1 MLVATERLPPPP
13 PSPVLNVCAHTAS
26 MALHN
31 ILPWSLFCKK
41 VTRGARG
48 HTPVGT
54 GVHTKPC
61 EGQREERGEF
71 QAHSPELTERW
82 QRRQCE
88 DSDSML
94 ATWPR
99 GRIASSAL
107 CSEGLQ
113 EKLLHP
119 GSRTTRGSAAVS
131 AGDKRPYFPF
141 VSKIKHAP
149 KMIKVEQRGFSNK
162 LIVLVSRCLPQHTVS

>member
-1 MLVATERLPPPP
+1 MATERPPPPP
-13 PSPVLNVCAHTAS
+13 PSPVLNLCAHTAS

-31 ILPWSLFCKK
+31 IIPWSLFCKK
-41 VTRGARG
+41 VTRGTRG

-54 GVHTKPC
+54 GVHTQPC

-71 QAHSPELTERW
+71 QTHSPELTERW

-88 DSDSML
+88 DSDGML

-99 GRIASSAL
+99 ERIASSPL
-107 CSEGLQ
+107 CTEGLQ
-113 EKLLHP
+113 EKPLLP
-119 GSRTTRGSAAVS
+119 GSSTTRGSAAVS
-131 AGDKRPYFPF
+131 AGDNRPYFSF

-149 KMIKVEQRGFSNK
+149 KTIKVEQRGFSIK
-162 LIVLVSRCLPQHTVS
+162 LIVMVSLCLPQHTVS